1 MCKFPQV
8 PKPLPGGWYQK
19 TLQRTAVLK
28 LMGTTSRE
36 THNVPPEPLRGPPP
50 TGGACSAAARGE
62 AHRGPGTRETALGS
76 LAHELN
82 ISN

>member
-28 LMGTTSRE
+28 LMGATSRE

-50 TGGACSAAARGE
+50 HGWSLLRGSSWGGPS
-62 AHRGPGTRETALGS
+62 GPGDSGDSLG
-76 LAHELN
+76 
-82 ISN
+82 IPGP